1 MVVMKKR
8 QIKIQNIIQ
17 LLLLLVVVVLINLI
31 SHFVNHRFDLT
42 QEKRYTLA
50 PTTKTFLNDLDDVIY
65 VKIYLEGSN
74 LPAGFRHLQKATEEL
89 MDEFRVHSGT
99 NLEFEFINPS
109 ESTDPTTR
117 DEIYQQLAG
126 DGMMY
131 FNVTVNKE
139 DGSTTNVPVF
149 PSAMLSY
156 RTHGQQFDRPV
167 NFFQGSSS
175 NKINDET
182 INRAIENLEYE
193 FISSM
198 RVITRE
204 MVPRVAMIT
213 GHDELTELESN
224 SLFIALSNF
233 YRVEYVNIDQQL
245 NALDEFN
252 AIIVADPKSTFPE
265 QDKFII
271 DQFIMRGGKVL
282 WMVDAVKVD
291 MNVMIDTNEVM
302 SSSNG
307 ISLGDMLFDYGVK
320 VNSTLI
326 QDIQCAALPVNV
338 ADEGQVPQWEPVP
351 FFFFPLISP
360 NQENPI
366 TRNLNMI
373 KMEFVSPLDTVGEN
387 PEIKKTVLLTS
398 SDHTRIRRQPV
409 RVSFDDVAQRPDLSR
424 FPMRHLP
431 VAVLLEGKFKSFYQD
446 RLAEQ
451 WTDNEYY
458 KVLDS
463 SEVPTKMII
472 IGDGDVGR
480 NYVSYQT
487 GQPRPQ
493 MLGYDRFYQY
503 LYANKDF
510 LLNCMNYLLD
520 DVGVM
525 GVRSREVQL
534 RLLQYEEIVEKKL
547 KWRLINLI
555 VPVVLVLVFGIAY
568 SIIRKKKYAKKI

>member
-1 MVVMKKR
+1 VVVMKKR
-8 QIKIQNIIQ
+8 QIKTQNIIQ

-50 PTTKTFLNDLDDVIY
+50 PTTKTFLNDLNDIIY
-65 VKIYLEGSN
+65 VKIYLEGDN
-74 LPAGFRHLQKATEEL
+74 LPSGFRRLQKATAEL

-109 ESTDPTTR
+109 ESTDPITR
-117 DEIYQQLAG
+117 REIYDQLAG

-131 FNVTVNKE
+131 FNVTEDQE
-139 DGSTTNVPVF
+139 DGSTATIPVF

-175 NKINDET
+175 NQINDET
-182 INRAIENLEYE
+182 INRAIESLEYE

-213 GHDELTELESN
+213 GHDELTELESF
-224 SLFIALSNF
+224 SLFNALSSF
-233 YRVEYVNIDQQL
+233 YRVEYVNIDNQL
-245 NALDEFN
+245 NALDDFD
-252 AIIVADPKSTFPE
+252 AIIVADPKSAYPE

-282 WMVDAVKVD
+282 WMIDAVKVD
-291 MNVMIDTNEVM
+291 MNVLADTNEVM
-302 SSSNG
+302 SISNG
-307 ISLGDMLFDYGVK
+307 ISLGDMLFDYGIK

-326 QDIQCAALPVNV
+326 QDIQCAALPVNT
-338 ADEGQVPQWEPVP
+338 ADEGQAPQWQPVP
-351 FFFFPLISP
+351 FFYFPLISP

-366 TRNLNMI
+366 TRNLNMV
-373 KMEFVSPLDTVGEN
+373 KMEFVSPLDTIGED

-398 SDHTRIRRQPV
+398 SDRTRIRRQPV
-409 RVSFDDVAQRPDLSR
+409 RVSFDDIAQRPDLSR

-431 VAVLLEGKFKSFYQD
+431 VAVLMEGKFKSFYQN

-451 WTDNEYY
+451 WTENEYY
-458 KVLDS
+458 KVLDG

-480 NYVSYQT
+480 NFVSTQT
-487 GQPRPQ
+487 GQPRPH
-493 MLGYDRFYQY
+493 MLGYDRFYNY

-534 RLLQYEEIVEKKL
+534 RLMQYEEITENKL

-555 VPVVLVLVFGIAY
+555 VPVALVLVFGVLY

>member
-1 MVVMKKR
+1 MKKR
-8 QIKIQNIIQ
+8 QVRTQNIIQ

-50 PTTKTFLNDLDDVIY
+50 PTTKNFLKDLDDVIY
-65 VKIYLEGSN
+65 VKIYLEGNN
-74 LPAGFRHLQKATEEL
+74 LPAGFRSLQKATAEL
-89 MDEFRVHSGT
+89 MDEFRVYSGT

-109 ESTDPTTR
+109 ESPDPTTR

-131 FNVTVNKE
+131 FNVTVDLDN
-139 DGSTTNVPVF
+139 GSTANIPVF
-149 PSAMLSY
+149 PSAMISY

-182 INRAIENLEYE
+182 INRAIESLEYE
-193 FISSM
+193 FISAM
-198 RVITRE
+198 RVISRE

-224 SLFIALSNF
+224 SLFIALSSF
-233 YRVEYVNIDQQL
+233 YRVEYINIENQL

-252 AIIVADPKSTFPE
+252 AIIVADPKSSFSE

-291 MNVMIDTNEVM
+291 MNVLADTNEVM

-326 QDIQCAALPVNV
+326 QDIQCAALPVNS
-338 ADEGQVPQWEPVP
+338 ASEGQAPQWQPVP
-351 FFFFPLISP
+351 FFYFPLISP

-373 KMEFVSPLDTVGEN
+373 KMEFVSPLDTVGED
-387 PEIKKTVLLTS
+387 PEIKKTVLLS
-398 SDHTRIRRQPV
+398 SSNHTRIRRQPV
-409 RVSFDDVAQRPDLSR
+409 RVSFDDVNERPDLSR

-431 VAVLLEGKFKSFYQD
+431 VAVLLEGRFNSFYQN

-451 WTDNEYY
+451 WTENEFYE
-458 KVLDS
+458 VLDS
-463 SEVPTKMII
+463 SQTPTKMIV

-493 MLGYDRFYQY
+493 MLGYDRFYKY
-503 LYANKDF
+503 LYSNKDF

-534 RLLQYEEIVEKKL
+534 RLMQYEEITEKKL

-555 VPVVLVLVFGIAY
+555 VPVVLVLIFGIIY
-568 SIIRKKKYAKKI
+568 SIIRKKKYAKKIIN

>member
-1 MVVMKKR
+1 MKKR
-8 QIKIQNIIQ
+8 QVKTQNIIQ
-17 LLLLLVVVVLINLI
+17 LFLLLVVVVLINLI

-50 PTTKTFLNDLDDVIY
+50 PTTKNFLKDLNDVIY
-65 VKIYLEGSN
+65 VKIYLEGNN
-74 LPAGFRHLQKATEEL
+74 LPAGFRRLQKSSAEL
-89 MDEFRVHSGT
+89 MDEFRVYSGT

-109 ESTDPTTR
+109 ASPDPSTR
-117 DEIYQQLAG
+117 NEIYQQLAG

-131 FNVTVNKE
+131 YNVTVNQE
-139 DGSTTNVPVF
+139 DGSTANIPVF
-149 PSAMLSY
+149 ASAMISY

-175 NKINDET
+175 NNINDET

-193 FISSM
+193 FISAM

-204 MVPRVAMIT
+204 MVPRVAMVT
-213 GHDELTELESN
+213 GHDELTELESK

-233 YRVEYVNIDQQL
+233 YRVEYVNIDRQL
-245 NALDEFN
+245 NALDDFD
-252 AIIVADPKSTFPE
+252 AIIVADPKSAFPE

-291 MNVMIDTNEVM
+291 MNVLADTNEVM

-326 QDIQCAALPVNV
+326 QDIQCAALPVNS
-338 ADEGQVPQWEPVP
+338 AGEGQAPQWQPVP
-351 FFFFPLISP
+351 FFYFPLISP

-373 KMEFVSPLDTVGEN
+373 KMEFVSPLDTIGEN
-387 PEIKKTVLLTS
+387 PNIKKTILLSS

-431 VAVLLEGKFKSFYQD
+431 VAVLLEGKFNSFYQD

-451 WTDNEYY
+451 WTENEFYT
-458 KVLDS
+458 VLDS
-463 SEVPTKMII
+463 SKISTKMIV
-472 IGDGDVGR
+472 IGDGDVGK

-487 GQPRPQ
+487 GQPRTQ
-493 MLGYDRFYQY
+493 MLGYDRFYKY

-534 RLLQYEEIVEKKL
+534 RLMQYEEITDKKL

-555 VPVVLVLVFGIAY
+555 VPVVLVLFFGVAY
-568 SIIRKKKYAKKI
+568 GIIRKKKYAKKI